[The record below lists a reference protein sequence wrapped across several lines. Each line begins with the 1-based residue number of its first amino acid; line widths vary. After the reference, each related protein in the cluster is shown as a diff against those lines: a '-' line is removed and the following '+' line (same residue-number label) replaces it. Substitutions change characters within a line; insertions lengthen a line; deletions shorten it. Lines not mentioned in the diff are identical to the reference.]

1 MALIVKDRV
10 QETTSTTGT
19 GTLTLSGAV
28 SGYQTFSSAIGNG
41 NTTYYS
47 ITDGV
52 NWEVGIGTVAAGTL
66 SRDTVLSNS
75 LGTTALITFAAGV
88 KNVFVTYPA
97 DKAVTIDGVQ
107 TLTNKTLTSPTLTA
121 PVLGTPASGTLT
133 NCTFPTLNQN
143 TTGTAANVTG
153 IVAAV
158 NGGTGQSSYAVGD
171 IVYASTTTALSKLAD
186 VATGNALI
194 SGGVGVAPAYGKI
207 GLTTHVSG
215 ALPVAN
221 GGTNATTASITSFNN
236 ITGYTATGATGT
248 TSTNLVFS
256 TSPTLV
262 TPVLGTPTSGT
273 LTSCTGLPLT
283 TGVTGTLPIANGG
296 TNATAT
302 PTLGGVIVGTGTA
315 YSSTAAGTSGQV
327 LISNNSAAP
336 TWATLTL
343 ENLPGAWVKKAVDCA
358 TTAALTI
365 NTAQTTI
372 DGVTLSAATRVLVKD
387 QAAPAQ
393 NGIYTGLT
401 TTTWVRATDSDTAGE
416 IAGAHVNVDAGT
428 VNGGLVYDNDFK
440 STDTLGTTGMPWY
453 RVVDTGY
460 TIPATQGG
468 TGQTSYAVGDL
479 VYALT
484 TTALSKLADVATGNA
499 LISGGVGVAPSY
511 GKVGLTTHISGTLAV
526 ANGGT
531 GVTTSTGSGNTVL
544 STSPT
549 LVTPVLGTPT
559 SGTLTNCTFPTLNQ
573 NTTGSSGSCTGNS
586 ATATALSTASGSAPS
601 YSSRAWVNFNASSG
615 TPTIQAS
622 GNVSSITDGG
632 VGRFTVNFTTAMQ
645 AASYSVVASCSPGS
659 TTTTRNTV
667 PMINTLAT
675 GSVFIDIR
683 ETSAGY
689 VDATYISVAVFR

>member
-28 SGYQTFSSAIGNG
+28 SGYQTFSSAIGNT

-66 SRDTVLSNS
+66 SRDTILSS
-75 LGTTALITFAAGV
+75 STGTAISFGAGV
-88 KNVFVTYPA
+88 KTVFVTYPA

-107 TLTNKTLTSPTLTA
+107 TLTNKTLTSPALTT
-121 PVLGTPASGTLT
+121 PTLGTPA
-133 NCTFPTLNQN
+133 
-143 TTGTAANVTG
+143 
-153 IVAAV
+153 
-158 NGGTGQSSYAVGD
+158 
-171 IVYASTTTALSKLAD
+171 
-186 VATGNALI
+186 
-194 SGGVGVAPAYGKI
+194 
-207 GLTTHVSG
+207 
-215 ALPVAN
+215 
-221 GGTNATTASITSFNN
+221 
-236 ITGYTATGATGT
+236 
-248 TSTNLVFS
+248 
-256 TSPTLV
+256 
-262 TPVLGTPTSGT
+262 SGT

-296 TNATAT
+296 TNSTATAT
-302 PTLGGVIVGTGTA
+302 NGGVGYGTGTA
-315 YSSTAAGTSGQV
+315 HAYTAAGTAGQAIV
-327 LISNNSAAP
+327 SNGAAAP

-343 ENLPGAWVKKAVDCA
+343 ENLPGSWVKKAVDCA

-479 VYALT
+479 VYAST

-549 LVTPVLGTPT
+549 LVTPVLGTPSSGTLTSCTGLPISTGVSGLGTGVATFLGTPSSANLLSAMSDETGTGLLVFNTSPTLVTPILGTPT

-601 YSSRAWVNFNASSG
+601 YATRAWAKYQMDGAIGAATVN
-615 TPTIQAS
+615 AS
-622 GNVSSITDGG
+622 GNISSISKTS
-632 VGRFTVNFTTAMQ
+632 TSAATINFSTAMPD
-645 AASYSVVASCSPGS
+645 ANFSIVG
-659 TTTTRNTV
+659 TTTSQTADAKYIVALNTSSV
-667 PMINTLAT
+667 FST
-675 GSVFIDIR
+675 GSITNVQTWFPSGGAGTTCSNTCVIIIR
-683 ETSAGY
+683 
-689 VDATYISVAVFR
+689 